1 MEARIYKPKRLRNGK
16 RTVGRLYRA
25 RVKLTGDNKVRDVS
39 LGVADKQ
46 VAQQKLNKLIQEL
59 EHESAGLIPAKA
71 EREAAQ
77 SPLLD
82 LVSEYVNELT
92 ILGRSA
98 DHLRHVNTRLRRLV
112 RECRWTRLADV
123 TPASFQMWR
132 KEQGTKAPKTL
143 NEYLATLS
151 AFWTWLRKQSRVS
164 VNPFELVERTDTR
177 GKERVQRR
185 ALSDAQ
191 AIQLLQIAG
200 KNQLAYMLPLYAGL
214 RRNEVKTLRWSN
226 LMLGESG
233 GLLRIHAAV
242 NKNRKEQALP
252 LHHELAKAL
261 QQHKPSDG
269 KTDDLVVAN
278 GVPKMKEFRRDLKKA
293 GIPFLDERGHRMDYH
308 ALRTTFIT
316 RLSTMKVHPRLA
328 MELARHSDMRLTMKT
343 YTDAGQL
350 PLREVMDTLPGFG
363 ERADSRID
371 SRNLGS
377 TGQTVSQP
385 VTETGEL
392 KTKKIPANTGES
404 HRGAS
409 LVTTSHENSNWRRE
423 GDSNPR
429 YGFWPYTG
437 LANQR
442 LQPLG
447 HLSNLLI
454 LFTICA
460 VAEPSQFAIAY
471 RRVLV
476 L

>member
-1 MEARIYKPKRLRNGK
+1 MEARIYKPKRLQNGK
-16 RTVGRLYRA
+16 RTTGRLYRA
-25 RVKLTGDNKVRDVS
+25 RIKLSGDSKVRDIALQVS
-39 LGVADKQ
+39 DKQ

-92 ILGRSA
+92 VLGRSA
-98 DHLRHVNTRLRRLV
+98 DHLRHVDKRLRRLV
-112 RECRWTRLADV
+112 RECGWTRLADV

-132 KEQGTKAPKTL
+132 KEQAHKAPKTL

-151 AFWTWLRKQSRVS
+151 AFWTWLHKQSRLS
-164 VNPFELVERTDTR
+164 VNPFELVERTDAR
-177 GKERVQRR
+177 GKGRVQRR

-191 AIQLLQIAG
+191 VVQLLQVAG

-226 LMLGESG
+226 LVLGESG

-252 LHHELAKAL
+252 LHRELAEVL
-261 QQHKPSDG
+261 QQQKPADS
-269 KTDDLVVAN
+269 KTDELVVVN
-278 GVPKMKEFRRDLKKA
+278 GVPKMKEFRQDLAKA

-316 RLSTMKVHPRLA
+316 RPSTMKVHPRLA
-328 MELARHSDMRLTMKT
+328 MALARHSDMRLTMKT

-363 ERADSRID
+363 GRSNSRID
-371 SRNLGS
+371 SRTLGAP
-377 TGQTVSQP
+377 GQTVSP
-385 VTETGEL
+385 TVTKNREN
-392 KTKKIPANTGES
+392 KTENSIENIGES
-404 HRGAS
+404 HRDSS
-409 LVTTSHENSNWRRE
+409 LVTTSPEKSEWRRE

-429 YGFWPYTG
+429 YGF
-437 LANQR
+437 
-442 LQPLG
+442 
-447 HLSNLLI
+447 
-454 LFTICA
+454 
-460 VAEPSQFAIAY
+460 
-471 RRVLV
+471 
-476 L
+476 

>member
-16 RTVGRLYRA
+16 RVTARLYRA
-25 RVKLTGDNKVRDVS
+25 RVKLASDGKVRDIALQVS
-39 LGVADKQ
+39 DKQ
-46 VAQQKLNKLIQEL
+46 VAQKKLNKLVQEL

-92 ILGRSA
+92 VLGRSG
-98 DHLRHVNTRLRRLV
+98 DHLRHVDKRLRRLV

-123 TPASFQMWR
+123 TPASFQAWR
-132 KEQGTKAPKTL
+132 KEQDTKAPKTL

-151 AFWTWLRKQSRVS
+151 AFWTWLRKQSRVT

-177 GKERVQRR
+177 GKERIQRR

-191 AIQLLQIAG
+191 VVQLLQAAG

-214 RRNEVKTLRWSN
+214 RRNEARTLHWSD
-226 LMLGESG
+226 LVLGETG
-233 GLLRIHAAV
+233 GLLRLHAAV
-242 NKNRKEQALP
+242 NKNRKEQSLP

-261 QQHKPSDG
+261 QQQKPANC
-269 KTDDLVVAN
+269 KADDLVLVN
-278 GVPKMKEFRRDLKKA
+278 GVPMMKEFRQDLKKA

-350 PLREVMDTLPGFG
+350 PLREVMDSLPGFG
-363 ERADSRID
+363 SDSRID
-371 SRNLGS
+371 SRTLGA

-385 VTETGEL
+385 VTET
-392 KTKKIPANTGES
+392 
-404 HRGAS
+404 
-409 LVTTSHENSNWRRE
+409 
-423 GDSNPR
+423 
-429 YGFWPYTG
+429 
-437 LANQR
+437 
-442 LQPLG
+442 
-447 HLSNLLI
+447 
-454 LFTICA
+454 
-460 VAEPSQFAIAY
+460 
-471 RRVLV
+471 RVLLELSGEFSLAGV
-476 L
+476 RGPESRRRSF

>member
-1 MEARIYKPKRLRNGK
+1 MEARIYKPKRHRNGK
-16 RTVGRLYRA
+16 RTTGRLYRA
-25 RVKLTGDNKVRDVS
+25 RVKLTGDNKVRDIS
-39 LGVADKQ
+39 LGVSDKQ

-82 LVSEYVNELT
+82 LISEYVNELT
-92 ILGRSA
+92 VLGRSA

-112 RECRWTRLADV
+112 RECHWTRLADV
-123 TPASFQMWR
+123 TPASFQSWR
-132 KEQGTKAPKTL
+132 KEQTTKAPKTL

-151 AFWTWLRKQSRVS
+151 TFWTWLRKQSRVS

-177 GKERVQRR
+177 GKERIQRR

-191 AIQLLQIAG
+191 VVQLLKAAG

-226 LMLGESG
+226 LVLGESG

-252 LHHELAKAL
+252 LHRELAEVL
-261 QQHKPSDG
+261 QQQKPTDS
-269 KTDDLVVAN
+269 KTDDLVVN
-278 GVPKMKEFRRDLKKA
+278 GVPKMKEFRQDLAKA

-350 PLREVMDTLPGFG
+350 PLREVMDSLPGFG
-363 ERADSRID
+363 SDSRID
-371 SRNLGS
+371 SRNLGPK
-377 TGQTVSQP
+377 GQTVSQL
-385 VTETGEL
+385 VTETREL
-392 KTKKIPANTGES
+392 KTKKSLANTGKS
-404 HRGAS
+404 HLDSS
-409 LVTTSHENSNWRRE
+409 LVTTSHEKSEWRRE
-423 GDSNPR
+423 GDSKLPKR
-429 YGFWPYTG
+429 F
-437 LANQR
+437 
-442 LQPLG
+442 
-447 HLSNLLI
+447 SD
-454 LFTICA
+454 FC
-460 VAEPSQFAIAY
+460 EIA
-471 RRVLV
+471 LKS